1 VRAQVIRWLRTP
13 VFRSG
18 IFSSVVVESER
29 IIAAEHGLQYCNDF
43 ENRPIHEWHLRNG
56 NNNLKLLRSTIQQ
69 HCNIACD
76 SSIII
81 ATMSVSHSLRWAVQ
95 GVVRSGCRGIS
106 TARIHCARPSSPLRS
121 QPTVDVDQGNE
132 IPESTPLL
140 QSTRGV
146 TEVKPFSHFLT
157 DTFGREHDYLRIS
170 ISERCNLRCR
180 YCMPEEGVTLT
191 PDDTLMSLDEVV
203 QLASVFVVS
212 YPPSPYNTP
221 TPSLAPT
228 THHPILCTLPHHP
241 TCFLYRSP
249 CGQ

>member
-1 VRAQVIRWLRTP
+1 M
-13 VFRSG
+13 
-18 IFSSVVVESER
+18 
-29 IIAAEHGLQYCNDF
+29 
-43 ENRPIHEWHLRNG
+43 HEWHPRNG
-56 NNNLKLLRSTIQQ
+56 NNNYFK
-69 HCNIACD
+69 CNNIACD

-212 YPPSPYNTP
+212 SSSPPLHT
-221 TPSLAPT
+221 
-228 THHPILCTLPHHP
+228 TLPHPPNHPPSYPLHP
-241 TCFLYRSP
+241 TPPSKLFSLPLTLWAIGFMATSSQCASVASI
-249 CGQ
+249 CWAVHHEQCSVTQ